1 MKSRKIMLAAAIV
14 AAFGLAGCQN
24 NRAPE
29 NTDSQASRAESGRTR
44 SSRNE
49 TARSNPNATA
59 QTTRSNPNATAQTT
73 GRVCRLLQDD
83 DPNRGGRKVVYRCNG
98 RAVLAS
104 EEAKS
109 LLNPSVPVSFGGGGR
124 VIQANLSTRQ
134 AANASNKSDEAA
146 CERAF
151 INAAHKFQ
159 ETAQARGAN
168 RVTNFHSYY
177 NRQVLR
183 GGQYDCEVGTFHARV
198 VIRGN
203 IAR

>member
-1 MKSRKIMLAAAIV
+1 MKSRQIMLAAAIV

-24 NRAPE
+24 NRAPD
-29 NTDSQASRAESGRTR
+29 NSGNQGSRTE
-44 SSRNE
+44 
-49 TARSNPNATA
+49 AR
-59 QTTRSNPNATAQTT
+59 R
-73 GRVCRLLQDD
+73 D
-83 DPNRGGRKVVYRCNG
+83 GGRKVVYRCSG
-98 RAVLAS
+98 RAVMAS
-104 EEAKS
+104 DEAKR
-109 LLNPSVPVSFGGGGR
+109 LLNPSVPVSFGGSGR

-134 AANASNKSDEAA
+134 AANASNQSDEAA

-159 ETAQARGAN
+159 ETAQARGGS
-168 RVTNFHSYY
+168 RVSNFHSYY

-198 VIRGN
+198 VMRGD

>member
-1 MKSRKIMLAAAIV
+1 MKSRQIMLAAAIV

-24 NRAPE
+24 NRTPD
-29 NTDSQASRAESGRTR
+29 NTSGQGG
-44 SSRNE
+44 RNG
-49 TARSNPNATA
+49 AHAT
-59 QTTRSNPNATAQTT
+59 SQTT

-83 DPNRGGRKVVYRCNG
+83 DPNRSGRKVVYRCSG

-109 LLNPSVPVSFGGGGR
+109 LLNPNVPVSFGGGGR

-159 ETAQARGAN
+159 QTAQARGGS
-168 RVTNFHSYY
+168 RVSNLQPPSA
-177 NRQVLR
+177 
-183 GGQYDCEVGTFHARV
+183 ARRAV
-198 VIRGN
+198 
-203 IAR
+203 

>member
-1 MKSRKIMLAAAIV
+1 MLAAAIV

-24 NRAPE
+24 NRTPD
-29 NTDSQASRAESGRTR
+29 NTSGQGG
-44 SSRNE
+44 RNG
-49 TARSNPNATA
+49 AHAT
-59 QTTRSNPNATAQTT
+59 SQTT

-83 DPNRGGRKVVYRCNG
+83 DPNRSGRKVVYRCSG

-109 LLNPSVPVSFGGGGR
+109 LLNPNVPVSFGGGGS

-159 ETAQARGAN
+159 QTAQARGGS
-168 RVTNFHSYY
+168 RVSNFHSYY
-177 NRQVLR
+177 NRQVLH

-198 VIRGN
+198 VMRGN

>member
-1 MKSRKIMLAAAIV
+1 MLAAAIV
-14 AAFGLAGCQN
+14 AAFGLAGCNN
-24 NRAPE
+24 NRAPN
-29 NTDSQASRAESGRTR
+29 NTSGQGG
-44 SSRNE
+44 RNG
-49 TARSNPNATA
+49 AHAT
-59 QTTRSNPNATAQTT
+59 SQTT

-83 DPNRGGRKVVYRCNG
+83 DPNRSGRKVVYRCSG

-104 EEAKS
+104 EEAES
-109 LLNPSVPVSFGGGGR
+109 LLNPNVPVSFGGGGH

-159 ETAQARGAN
+159 QTAQARGGS
-168 RVTNFHSYY
+168 RVSNFHSYY

-198 VIRGN
+198 VMRGN

>member
-1 MKSRKIMLAAAIV
+1 MKSRQIMLAAAIV

-24 NRAPE
+24 NRAPD
-29 NTDSQASRAESGRTR
+29 NSGHQGSRSEARRDSGRN
-44 SSRNE
+44 S
-49 TARSNPNATA
+49 AHAT
-59 QTTRSNPNATAQTT
+59 SQTT
-73 GRVCRLLQDD
+73 GRVCRLLRDD
-83 DPNRGGRKVVYRCNG
+83 DPNRSGRKVVYRCNG

-159 ETAQARGAN
+159 ETAQARGGS
-168 RVTNFHSYY
+168 RVSNFHSYY

-198 VIRGN
+198 VMRGD

>member
-29 NTDSQASRAESGRTR
+29 NTDSQASHAESGRTG

-49 TARSNPNATA
+49 
-59 QTTRSNPNATAQTT
+59 TTRSNPNATAQTT

-98 RAVLAS
+98 RTVLAS

-109 LLNPSVPVSFGGGGR
+109 ALNSSVPVSFGGGGHTVR
-124 VIQANLSTRQ
+124 ANLITRQ
-134 AANASNKSDEAA
+134 AANAANKSDEAA

-151 INAAHKFQ
+151 INAALKFQ
-159 ETAQARGAN
+159 QTAQSHGAN